1 MKTSYKI
8 ATVWGIPIRVHIS
21 LLILMAYYG
30 LTTWHRFQDFRFG
43 LLAVGMG
50 IIVFASIA
58 LHELGHSYVALRKN
72 CPVRD
77 ITLMLLGGA
86 ARLERIPEKPRD
98 EVIMALAG
106 PAVSLALGIAFYL
119 LAASPLASRVGLIA
133 LIGDAGSFF
142 NFFIAGFNLIP
153 SFPMDGG
160 RVLRACLVK
169 RHGRVKATYLASKL
183 ARVIACV
190 FIYAGFFGI
199 SFIPYFEKPI
209 PILILIG
216 FFVFTASKREYQ
228 AVVQEEKMK
237 TQGQHTWF
245 SYGPTAVPPPA
256 PPKAGPSD
264 RVEIGPAPYDHGR
277 GTKTDVHHGPK

>member
-30 LTTWHRFQDFRFG
+30 LTTWNRFQDFRYG
-43 LLAVGMG
+43 LLAIGMG

-133 LIGDAGSFF
+133 LVADVGSFF

-199 SFIPYFEKPI
+199 SFIPYFEKPM

-216 FFVFTASKREYQ
+216 FFVFTSSKREYQ
-228 AVVQEEKMK
+228 AVVHEETMK

-256 PPKAGPSD
+256 PPKAGPGD

-277 GTKTDVHHGPK
+277 GTKTDVHHRPK